1 MINHFI
7 DQVKNLEGT
16 NLQLIAKI
24 KNEDATNKMIERAK
38 KELLI
43 QLAKRNSTNNSGNS
57 NSKFKF
63 SLFQIL
69 SKLFLLIEARRNG
82 VIKILDFC
90 VNI

>member
-1 MINHFI
+1 MEATNNKLIDQIKNKEAMINHFI

-63 SLFQIL
+63 SLF
-69 SKLFLLIEARRNG
+69 
-82 VIKILDFC
+82 
-90 VNI
+90 